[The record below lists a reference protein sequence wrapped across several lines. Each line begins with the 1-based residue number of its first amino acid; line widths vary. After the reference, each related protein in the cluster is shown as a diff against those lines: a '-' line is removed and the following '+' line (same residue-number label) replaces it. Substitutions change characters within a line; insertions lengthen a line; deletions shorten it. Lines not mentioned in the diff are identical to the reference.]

1 MLYSDVRHQQFDYYY
16 STLQDSIIDASED
29 SQLEAAIR
37 LSLAEPSKGSRPKLI
52 YDSDDTDEDD
62 DLLETF
68 SSSDSD
74 TERPKTSY
82 HSTASSSMKNSSVKN
97 SSAAAGS
104 ESEVPSVHNQSEA
117 GVSHSEAG
125 ASNCVNGTTGTVTSP
140 DVHRSQ
146 GNGTQTPKLDSDRTS
161 KILAR
166 NDTDTSIGEGTQ
178 PEKSVIGHGS
188 SDNGKEDY
196 SLLLHF

>member
-1 MLYSDVRHQQFDYYY
+1 MLYSDVRNKQFDYYY

-82 HSTASSSMKNSSVKN
+82 HSTASSSMKNSS
-97 SSAAAGS
+97 AAAGS
-104 ESEVPSVHNQSEA
+104 ESEAPSGHNQSEA

-146 GNGTQTPKLDSDRTS
+146 GNGTQTPKLDSDRTR

-166 NDTDTSIGEGTQ
+166 NDTNTSIGEGTQ
-178 PEKSVIGHGS
+178 PEKSVIGQGS